1 MVFSSTVF
9 LFGFLPLFLLIYY
22 IKPNNITLLLF
33 SLLFYSWGEP
43 VYVCMMIFSTILDY
57 TCGRLVEKYRGT
69 LKAKIFL
76 IISVFTNLGLLVVF
90 KYSGF
95 VVETINNVFNTSVS
109 IGALPLPIGIS
120 FYTFQ
125 TMSYTI
131 DVYRG
136 DVKAQKNIITFGA
149 FVSLFPQLI
158 AGPIVRYKTI
168 AEQLESRRIS
178 IDNIC
183 DGVERFI
190 IGFIKKVIFANQM
203 AQLADTILQNP
214 DYKFL
219 VTWLGAVAYMLQ
231 IYYDFSGYSDM
242 AIGLGKMLGF
252 RFDEN
257 FNYPYESKSITEFWK
272 KWHISLSSWFRDYVY
287 IPLGGNRVGRGRQVF
302 NMLIVWSLTGIWHG
316 ASWNF
321 VIWGLYYFIL
331 LVLEK
336 YVFKRVMKKIP
347 VVFKWIFTALL
358 VLLGWVI
365 FYYDNLSE
373 LWGAFGSLFSFS
385 VKGDDFNIIKMFLTS
400 YAMYMIPA
408 IIFQFPV
415 FRKFRNM
422 IFTRKNNVVKIL
434 YYVGLLAVGFIAVC
448 FLVKSTYNPFIY
460 FRF

>member
-1 MVFSSTVF
+1 MVFSSTLF
-9 LFGFLPLFLLIYY
+9 LFGFLPLFLIIYY
-22 IKPNNITLLLF
+22 IKPNNLTLLLF

-43 VYVCMMIFSTILDY
+43 VYVFMMLFSTVLDY

-69 LKAKIFL
+69 FKAKLFL
-76 IISVFTNLGLLVVF
+76 AVSVITNLGLLGLF

-95 VVETINNVFNTSVS
+95 AMETINDVFNTSFS
-109 IGALPLPIGIS
+109 IGELPLPIGIS

-136 DVKAQKNIITFGA
+136 DVKAQRNIITFGA
-149 FVSLFPQLI
+149 YVSLFPQLI
-158 AGPIVRYKTI
+158 AGPIVRYQTI
-168 AEQLESRRIS
+168 ADQLNSRKIS
-178 IDNIC
+178 VDCIC

-252 RFDEN
+252 EFDEN

-287 IPLGGNRVGRGRQVF
+287 IPLGGNRVSSKRQVL
-302 NMLIVWSLTGIWHG
+302 NMLVVWGLTGIWHG

-321 VIWGLYYFIL
+321 LLWGLYYFVL

-336 YVFKRVMKKIP
+336 YVFKKVIEKIYAP
-347 VVFKWIFTALL
+347 VKWMLTALL

-365 FYYDNLSE
+365 FYYDDLS
-373 LWGAFGSLFSFS
+373 LLGAAFGSLFSFS
-385 VKGDDFNIIKMFLTS
+385 LRADDINIIKMFMAS
-400 YAMYMIPA
+400 YAVYMVPA
-408 IIFQFPV
+408 IVFQFPV
-415 FRKFRNM
+415 FKKFRNM
-422 IFTRKNNVVKIL
+422 IFTRKNNVVKVL